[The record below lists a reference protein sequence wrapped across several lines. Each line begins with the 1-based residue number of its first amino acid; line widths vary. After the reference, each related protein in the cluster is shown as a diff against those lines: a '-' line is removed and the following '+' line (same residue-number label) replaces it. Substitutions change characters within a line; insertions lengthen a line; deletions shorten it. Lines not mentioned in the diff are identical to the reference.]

1 MRTPIQRRRF
11 LQAGLLTATAT
22 TLAPTVSPVAHA
34 IEAFSRPGKPKL
46 RLSLAAYSFRDEL
59 NAPKGAPAGTSPKM
73 SLFQFLDFCAEHNC
87 DGAELTSYYFQ
98 EPITDESLANVRRHA
113 HVRGISV
120 SGSAVGNNFTHPPGP
135 NRDREIASVKKWI
148 DRASILG
155 APHIRVF
162 AGNAQKGQ
170 SRPEA
175 VKYCVEA
182 LDECAEYA
190 GRRGIFLGIENHGGI
205 VNTPEQ
211 LLEVVRLSKSP
222 WVGINLDTGNFHSQ
236 DPYADL
242 AQCAPFAVN
251 VQFKGEI
258 RRQGAK
264 ASEPCDAAQVAKIL
278 RDANYQG
285 WVALEY
291 EMKESPWT
299 GVPTQL
305 AKLKAVL

>member
-1 MRTPIQRRRF
+1 MRTSIQRRRF
-11 LQAGLLTATAT
+11 LQAGLLTASASV
-22 TLAPTVSPVAHA
+22 LAPSLSPVVQAV
-34 IEAFSRPGKPKL
+34 EAFTRPGKPKL
-46 RLSLAAYSFRDEL
+46 RLSLAAYSFRDDL
-59 NAPKGAPAGTSPKM
+59 KAPKGSPEGTQPKM
-73 SLFQFLDFCAEHNC
+73 TLVQFVDYCAENGC
-87 DGAELTSYYFQ
+87 DGAELTSYYFP

-113 HVRGISV
+113 HVRGITV

-135 NRDREIASVKKWI
+135 DRDREITSVKKWI

-170 SRPEA
+170 TRADA

-190 GRRGIFLGIENHGGI
+190 GRHGIFLGIENHGGI
-205 VNTPEQ
+205 VSTPQQ
-211 LLEVVRLSKSP
+211 LLEVVKLSKSP
-222 WVGINLDTGNFHSQ
+222 WVGINLDTGNFHTE

-242 AQCAPFAVN
+242 ALCAPFAVN
-251 VQFKGEI
+251 VQYKGEI

-264 ASEPCDAAQVAKIL
+264 TSEPCDPARVAKIL